1 MSLVCESIR
10 WKGRNA
16 MRLSNGTIELIS
28 LTIGGHLAAFR
39 LLDKDGCPL
48 QNVLWEAPWTTCDPE
63 PLWSEEMSRLYG
75 PPETGRFLAGFTGH
89 ALCLDYFGD
98 PPAEMAAA
106 GLSLH
111 GEAASVPWSTID
123 CAGLE
128 KACCRLVANLPMAGL
143 TLERD
148 IRLASSQSTA
158 FIQETV
164 TNNRG
169 IERRIDWVQHVTFGK
184 PFLQEEVS
192 TLAVSAQAGMTSPCG
207 YEGHSL
213 LKSNGYFSWP
223 YVQSE
228 LGSSP
233 VDLRLPFTE
242 KGRGFLAGLRL
253 DPRLEVQYLLVI
265 NWKLRLGV
273 GYCFRRCDF
282 PWMAIWEENCVR
294 QDAPWNGSTQAR
306 GMEFGTT
313 PLPIA
318 GNGGLADERFTDTPR
333 GCGVAAHGKKTA
345 RYIMFLFEVPGEM
358 RSVESVALA
367 GDFISIGDASGTV
380 SLSVPAEGCED
391 FLTYRM

>member
-1 MSLVCESIR
+1 MSQICESIR
-10 WKGRNA
+10 WKGRDA
-16 MRLSNGTIELIS
+16 IRLSNGTIELIS
-28 LTIGGHLAAFR
+28 LTAGGHLAAFR
-39 LLDKDGCPL
+39 LLDQDGCPL
-48 QNVLWEAPWTTCDPE
+48 QNVLWEAPWTTYDPS
-63 PLWSEEMSRLYG
+63 PIWSKEMSQLYG

-98 PPAEMAAA
+98 PSAEMAAA

-111 GEAASVPWSTID
+111 GEAASVRWSATASVD
-123 CAGLE
+123 ME
-128 KACCRLVANLPMAGL
+128 KPRCRLVANLPNAGL
-143 TLERD
+143 TFERD
-148 IRLASSQSTA
+148 IRLGNCQSVA
-158 FIQETV
+158 YIEETV

-169 IERRIDWVQHVTFGK
+169 IEHRLDWVQHVTFGK

-192 TLAVSAQAGMTSPCG
+192 TLLTSAQAGMTSPFG

-213 LKSNGYFSWP
+213 LQSNHYFSWP
-223 YVQSE
+223 HVQSE

-242 KGRGFLAGLRL
+242 KGRGFLAGMRL
-253 DPRLEVQYLLVI
+253 DPRLEIEYLLVI

-282 PWMAIWEENCVR
+282 PWLAIWEENCAR

-318 GNGGLADERFTDTPR
+318 ANGGLADERFSDTPR
-333 GCGVAAHGKKTA
+333 GCSIAAHGKKTA
-345 RYIMFLFEVPGEM
+345 RYIMFLFVVPAEM
-358 RSVESVALA
+358 RSAESAVLA
-367 GDFISIGDASGTV
+367 GNFISICDASGSL
-380 SLSVPAEGCED
+380 SLSVPVEGCED
-391 FLTYRM
+391 FLA